1 MSKLLTAKEAYE
13 ISMDSQ
19 KRSYKKQLKDCLK
32 SILKFSKDG
41 RTTILFLDLYKQT
54 VEHLKSLGYIIEIE
68 YEKDDRIYNVSWE
81 DSMEVCK
88 IDA

>member
-13 ISMDSQ
+13 IAIDAQ

-68 YEKDDRIYNVSWE
+68 FEKDDCIYNVSWE

-88 IDA
+88 IDE

>member
-13 ISMDSQ
+13 IAMDSQ